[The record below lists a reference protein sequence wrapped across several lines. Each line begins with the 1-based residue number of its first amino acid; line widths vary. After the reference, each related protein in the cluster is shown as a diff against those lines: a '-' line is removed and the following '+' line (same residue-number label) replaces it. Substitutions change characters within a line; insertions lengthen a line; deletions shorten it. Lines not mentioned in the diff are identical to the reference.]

1 MNERNEIRAFVEELL
16 RRKGDTAPFA
26 DSDSLILTGRL
37 ESIDA
42 VDIVMFL
49 ENRFAV
55 DFADLGFDQTEID
68 SVDLIAALV
77 DRPKPAPAKK

>member
-1 MNERNEIRAFVEELL
+1 VQLAARPAF
-16 RRKGDTAPFA
+16 T
-26 DSDSLILTGRL
+26 
-37 ESIDA
+37 
-42 VDIVMFL
+42 
-49 ENRFAV
+49 FAV